1 MAWDFSTDP
10 EWAEQLAWVDAF
22 VREECE
28 PIDLIVKESHD
39 LNDPVRQALI
49 PPLQKIVKG
58 RGLWATHLGP
68 HLGGP
73 GYGQV
78 KLALLNEILGRSEC
92 APIVFGSQ
100 APDSGNSE
108 ILAHYGTPELKKRY
122 LEPLLDNRI
131 ISCFSMTEPQGGAD
145 PKVFTTTAIQDG
157 DHWVI
162 NGEKWFSSFASMA
175 SFIIVMAMTD
185 PDAPPYERY
194 SMFVVPAETA
204 GIDVLRDV
212 GLGYQLPG
220 GGREGYVRY
229 ENVRVPADHML
240 GPRGGA
246 FVVAQ
251 TRLGGGRI
259 HHAMR
264 TVGLVRRIYD
274 MICERAV
281 SRYTQGGADPKVF
294 TTTATQDGDDW
305 IINGEKWYSS
315 FASMAS
321 FIIVMAMT
329 DPDAPPYERY
339 SMFVLPGDTPGINV
353 LRDVGL
359 GYQPLGGGREG
370 YVRYENVRVPN
381 DHMLGPRGGAF
392 IVAQTRLGGGRI
404 HHAMRTVGLVRRIY
418 DMICERA
425 VSRYTQGEVLANK
438 QMVQEMIA
446 DSWMEIEA
454 FRLLTLQTAWKI
466 DKYNDYKAVRGDIS
480 AVKAMMQKVLHD
492 VSARA
497 LQIHGSLGTS
507 HEMPFVQY
515 LTESFVLGL
524 ADGPTEVHKVTLARL
539 LLKDVERAPDTF
551 PSEHLLRLREA
562 AEAKFAD
569 KLAGI
574 PRN

>member
-1 MAWDFSTDP
+1 MSWDFSTDP
-10 EWAEQLAWVDAF
+10 QWAQQLEWVEDF
-22 VREECE
+22 VRTECE

-49 PPLQKIVKG
+49 PPLQQIVKQ

-73 GYGQV
+73 GFGQV

-108 ILAHYGTPELKKRY
+108 ILAHYGTPELKARY

-131 ISCFSMTEPQGGAD
+131 VSCFSMTEPQGGAD
-145 PKVFTTTAIQDG
+145 PKVFTTTAVADG

-185 PDAPPYERY
+185 PEAPPYERY
-194 SMFVVPAETA
+194 SMFVVPGDTP
-204 GIDVLRDV
+204 GINVLRNV
-212 GLGYQLPG
+212 GLGYQPLG

-229 ENVRVPADHML
+229 EDVRVPADHML

-264 TVGLVRRIYD
+264 TVGLVRRI
-274 MICERAV
+274 
-281 SRYTQGGADPKVF
+281 F
-294 TTTATQDGDDW
+294 
-305 IINGEKWYSS
+305 
-315 FASMAS
+315 
-321 FIIVMAMT
+321 
-329 DPDAPPYERY
+329 
-339 SMFVLPGDTPGINV
+339 
-353 LRDVGL
+353 
-359 GYQPLGGGREG
+359 
-370 YVRYENVRVPN
+370 
-381 DHMLGPRGGAF
+381 
-392 IVAQTRLGGGRI
+392 
-404 HHAMRTVGLVRRIY
+404 

-438 QMVQEMIA
+438 QLVQEMVA

-466 DKYNDYKAVRGDIS
+466 DQFNDYKAVRADIS

-492 VSARA
+492 VSSRA
-497 LQIHGSLGTS
+497 LQLHGSLGTT

-515 LTESFVLGL
+515 LVESFVLGL

-539 LLKDVERAPDTF
+539 LLKDRAAAPDLF
-551 PSEHLLRLREA
+551 PTEHLLRLRQA

-569 KLAGI
+569 KLAAI
-574 PRN
+574 PRG